1 MKNLRYNLNE
11 LSLFALKSLKP
22 NKHTYKSC
30 YNNIY
35 TKQIIQ
41 KEYLRFKKLL
51 LKGYEPTKVFYKLLE
66 KHGNNKQNLL
76 VECHYLQSSVN
87 SVLNPFYINL
97 NFPPLPKI

>member
-22 NKHTYKSC
+22 NKYTY
-30 YNNIY
+30 YNLDIY

-41 KEYLRFKKLL
+41 KDYLRFKKLL

-66 KHGNNKQNLL
+66 KHGNNRQNLL

-87 SVLNPFYINL
+87 SVFNPFYINL